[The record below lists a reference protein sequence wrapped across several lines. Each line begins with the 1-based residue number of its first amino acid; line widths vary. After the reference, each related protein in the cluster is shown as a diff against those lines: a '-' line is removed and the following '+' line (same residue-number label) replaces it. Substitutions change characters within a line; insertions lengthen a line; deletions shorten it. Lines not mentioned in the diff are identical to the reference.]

1 MNPSALFR
9 ILLRLLPAALAAAGI
24 AALAGAFLAWGAA
37 EHVEIPA
44 WMPTFVG
51 ICFAIP
57 AIALGFIS
65 LRSVW
70 YTTREGF
77 TPNWLLLIPGA
88 FALLLAIA
96 VVAGLAAVIA
106 DPATYDN
113 LRDADGTINTS
124 PSGFLFIGLFAAI
137 VLACGV
143 ALPVAL
149 YGNGVTPDVRTKFD
163 RAPDEYDA
171 MADLLK
177 GRPGPRRQA

>member
-1 MNPSALFR
+1 
-9 ILLRLLPAALAAAGI
+9 
-24 AALAGAFLAWGAA
+24 
-37 EHVEIPA
+37 
-44 WMPTFVG
+44 MPTIVG
-51 ICFAIP
+51 ICFAVP
-57 AIALGFIS
+57 AIALGLIS
-65 LRSVW
+65 LRGVW
-70 YTTREGF
+70 HATRAEF

-88 FALLLAIA
+88 FAMLLAIA
-96 VVAGLAAVIA
+96 IVAGLAGVIA

-137 VLACGV
+137 ALACGV

-171 MADLLK
+171 MADMLK
-177 GRPGPRRQA
+177 GRRGPRTQI